1 MARRGCRARRD
12 ELAGVTRGTTGP
24 ESTEVGVLG
33 FSGFA
38 SSSDE
43 VPLLLLDVDDPL
55 LLLLLSDDDEL
66 EEADDDDELDDEAE
80 SSSALATDP
89 VLSRSCVLSIKGD
102 DTDSVSCVTGTG
114 LVKFG
119 RLAGVDLSTAL
130 SSSGGPPW
138 DESELDDEE
147 LEEELDDDAL
157 RSAGLVAALAIGSS
171 REGPPSDE
179 SDLDEEVDDEV
190 DDELDDELD
199 EEEDELDEDDELDDE
214 DEELDEDDELES
226 SSAPA
231 VSPEAALSSSM
242 FATAGVVVSGS
253 ISFAERLGSRRVAS
267 SFV

>member
-1 MARRGCRARRD
+1 M
-12 ELAGVTRGTTGP
+12 
-24 ESTEVGVLG
+24 
-33 FSGFA
+33 
-38 SSSDE
+38 
-43 VPLLLLDVDDPL
+43 
-55 LLLLLSDDDEL
+55 
-66 EEADDDDELDDEAE
+66 
-80 SSSALATDP
+80 
-89 VLSRSCVLSIKGD
+89 LSIKGD

-114 LVKFG
+114 LVKLD
-119 RLAGVDLSTAL
+119 RLAGVDLSTTL
-130 SSSGGPPW
+130 NSSGGPPW

-199 EEEDELDEDDELDDE
+199 EEEDELDELDEDDELDDE

-253 ISFAERLGSRRVAS
+253 ILSPSD
-267 SFV
+267 